1 MLKKYKPNGEI
12 EFTPVYFNS
21 TTKTVINHKFRLEIF
36 LQEILYRIDN
46 WINEG
51 SGWLVELIESQYIN
65 ISTYRPSSCNSYE
78 KLPVELRS
86 PKKGL
91 INIKNKDQKFFFWC
105 HVRHIN
111 PVKMHQDR
119 ITKEDKNLVNDLDYD
134 GIEFFVQEREFSKIE
149 TKINI
154 CINVFCYE
162 NGLTFS
168 IHVSDK
174 KFENPMNL
182 LHLIDGDKSHYVY
195 IKNFDRFISQ
205 NKA

>member
-1 MLKKYKPNGEI
+1 M
-12 EFTPVYFNS
+12 
-21 TTKTVINHKFRLEIF
+21 
-36 LQEILYRIDN
+36 
-46 WINEG
+46 
-51 SGWLVELIESQYIN
+51 
-65 ISTYRPSSCNSYE
+65 
-78 KLPVELRS
+78 
-86 PKKGL
+86 
-91 INIKNKDQKFFFWC
+91 
-105 HVRHIN
+105 
-111 PVKMHQDR
+111 
-119 ITKEDKNLVNDLDYD
+119 
-134 GIEFFVQEREFSKIE
+134 QEREFSKIE

-195 IKNFDRFISQ
+195 IKNFDRFVSQ